1 MYPYFLRIVI
11 KRLSEGVEEWWD
23 DCRKSCY
30 TNDYPFRY
38 TTQMSKTLIHHIG
51 TQEEYDNGDPD
62 SKIIRRR
69 VVCIHFDGYF
79 SPQWHSPPN
88 LLKKVY
94 VYATLGAVFRGDALE
109 LYLARPVPAEAYPP
123 VPLL

>member
-1 MYPYFLRIVI
+1 MTIHLIYNGIWHF
-11 KRLSEGVEEWWD
+11 
-23 DCRKSCY
+23 CRAKVSSCY
-30 TNDYPFRY
+30 TDSCPPCY

-51 TQEEYDNGDPD
+51 TQEEYDNGDTD

>member
-1 MYPYFLRIVI
+1 
-11 KRLSEGVEEWWD
+11 
-23 DCRKSCY
+23 
-30 TNDYPFRY
+30 
-38 TTQMSKTLIHHIG
+38 MSKTLIHHIG
-51 TQEEYDNGDPD
+51 TQEEYDNGDTD

-109 LYLARPVPAEAYPP
+109 LYLARPVPQRLTRRSPSSDTPP
-123 VPLL
+123 LHDATLIPYDGGRRIPSEMPGAGEYRIELDGVR